1 MSGTNSSDPGSTAAP
16 AEALGLTVY
25 AMPEPTLGEERR
37 TRLGRLKMLLVLL
50 VCALPVVASYLSYFV
65 VRPQGRTNY
74 GELIMPVRPIPP
86 AAELALVDLQGRSV
100 DPASLRGQWLLVVV
114 AGGDCDEGC
123 EKALFLQRQ
132 LRETLGKEKDRVD
145 KVWLIT
151 DSKPVRP
158 EVLRAVAA
166 GTPATLLRVPRE
178 DLERWLQPAPGNAL
192 EQHMAIVDPMGQ
204 WMMRVPPDPDPA
216 RLKQDIEKLLRASAS
231 WDRPGR

>member
-1 MSGTNSSDPGSTAAP
+1 MSGTNFSDPGSSALP

-25 AMPEPTLGEERR
+25 AMPEPTLLDERR

-50 VCALPVVASYLSYFV
+50 VCASPVVASYLSYFV
-65 VRPQGRTNY
+65 IRPQARTNY
-74 GELIMPVRPIPP
+74 SELIVPVRPIPP
-86 AAELALVDLQGRSV
+86 KVELALTDLHGRSV
-100 DPASLRGQWLLVVV
+100 DPATLRGQWLLVVV
-114 AGGDCDEGC
+114 AGGDCDASC

-132 LRETLGKEKDRVD
+132 LRETLGKDRDRVD

-158 EVLRAVAA
+158 EVLHAVTS
-166 GTPATLLRVPRE
+166 GTPATVLRAPRE
-178 DLERWLQPAPGNAL
+178 ALARWLEPAPGHTL

-204 WMMRVPPDPDPA
+204 WMMRVPTDPDPA
-216 RLKQDIEKLLRASAS
+216 RLKQDIDRLLRASAS